1 MKILLIGEYSGFHN
15 SLKKGLQQLGHTVVL
30 IGDGDNY
37 KNYPVDVSTRPV
49 IFSKYYLPRKF
60 KNAFYTLFKIDLLK
74 VEQGLRYLLLKQKFR
89 GYDVVQL
96 INSDA
101 LFTYPWLAKPVLK
114 SIFKHNNKV
123 VLSACGDDTHFVDW
137 LLNNDK
143 PYNLLTP
150 LKENKVD
157 EQAFKYTLKYT
168 LGSYRSQYSYVTT
181 NVFAIIPTDMDY
193 LLSLKEN
200 AKTSKLIPTPID
212 LDSLDISSELP
223 KTPIHIFHGI
233 SNSNYIKKGNSYFED
248 ALKIIEKKYTHKV
261 KITSTRSLPYKD
273 YIKAN
278 SSAHILLDQIY
289 SYDQGYNA
297 LEAMA
302 KGKVVFTG
310 AESCFYEHYNLQE
323 DVCINAKPDVA
334 YLVEKLSKLIENPKK
349 IASIGYNAKLFV
361 SKYHNLETVSKQYIE
376 VYNSVKE

>member
-30 IGDGDNY
+30 VGDGDNY
-37 KNYPVDVSTRPV
+37 KNYPVDISTKPV
-49 IFSKYYLPRKF
+49 WFSKYYIPRKF
-60 KNAFYTLFKIDLLK
+60 KNAIYTLFKIDLLK
-74 VEQGLRYLLLKQKFR
+74 VEQGVRYQFLKSKFKN
-89 GYDVVQL
+89 YDVVQL

-101 LFTYPWLAKPVLK
+101 LFTYPWLAKSVLQ
-114 SIFKHNNKV
+114 SIFKHNKSV
-123 VLSACGDDTHFVDW
+123 VLSACGDDTHFVNW

-150 LKENKVD
+150 LKHKKVTAS
-157 EQAFKYTLKYT
+157 AFKYTLKYT
-168 LGSYRSQYSYVTT
+168 SKAYRSQYSYVVN
-181 NVFAIIPTDMDY
+181 NVDAIIPTDMDY
-193 LLSLKEN
+193 LLSLKGN
-200 AKTSKLIPTPID
+200 LKTTKLIPTPID
-212 LDSLDISSELP
+212 LNALEFPSELP
-223 KTPIHIFHGI
+223 TTPIHIFHGI
-233 SNSNYIKKGNSYFED
+233 SNSNYIKKGNAYFED
-248 ALKIIEKKYTHKV
+248 ALKSIKENYKDQV
-261 KITSTRSLPYKD
+261 KITSTYSLPYNE
-273 YIKAN
+273 YVRAN
-278 SSAHILLDQIY
+278 NSAHIHLDQIY

-310 AESCFYEHYNLQE
+310 AERCFYEHYNLQE

-334 YLVEKLSKLIENPKK
+334 YLVEKLSELIENPKK

-361 SKYHNLETVSKQYIE
+361 SKHHNLETVSKQYIE